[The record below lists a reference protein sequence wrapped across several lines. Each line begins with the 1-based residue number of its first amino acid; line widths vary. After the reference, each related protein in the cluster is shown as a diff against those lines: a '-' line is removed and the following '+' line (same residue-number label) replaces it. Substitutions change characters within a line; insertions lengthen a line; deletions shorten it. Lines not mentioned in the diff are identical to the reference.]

1 MKPIKQ
7 MLDISPT
14 RMKRKF
20 RKVTAALLFTSGPA
34 QISQQQSHRSAR
46 ISNLDE

>member
-14 RMKRKF
+14 RMKRKLS
-20 RKVTAALLFTSGPA
+20 KVTAALLFTSGPDFA
-34 QISQQQSHRSAR
+34 LNGQGAS
-46 ISNLDE
+46 